1 MSGGTPS
8 APGVS
13 EPGLLPV
20 RMLNEYTYCPRLY
33 WLMHLE
39 GRWADNAYTAEGKR
53 LHRRVDS
60 KETLLPAQEEM
71 SLAEG
76 DPEPKVA
83 RSVTLQSEILG
94 ITAKLDLAQ
103 VEGDTAVPVET
114 KRGKVPDNP
123 QRSWE
128 PERVQIMA
136 QGLLLREQGYK
147 VEYGVLYYQGS
158 RVRVSVEFTPELET
172 RTRELILA
180 AKTLEITREV
190 PDPLVDSPKCNGC
203 SLNGIC
209 LPDETN
215 LLKARRELSE
225 IGQDEA
231 GDKESSSEEAA
242 TGKTG
247 WEHVRRLYP
256 PRDDALPLYVQEQGA
271 YVGKKGD
278 CLVISKQGEELAKA
292 RLKDVSQLVLCG
304 NVSLSAQTIH
314 LLCES
319 GIPVAHLSMGH
330 WFYGITS
337 GFGLKN
343 AYAKAAQ
350 FKASADRTFCL
361 RLAKSIVAAKG
372 QNQRTMLR
380 RNSDKDLDPEL
391 ESMGRL
397 IKKVEN
403 VASLE
408 ELLGIEGNLAGY
420 YFASFKHLIRP
431 KAVEDL
437 SFDFN
442 ARNRRPPKD
451 PVNAMLSFGYTML
464 AKECA
469 IALTSAGLDP
479 HWGFYHQPRHGRPAL
494 ALDLMEEFRP
504 LVADSSVISAINMG
518 VVKDGDF
525 EFGAN
530 GCMLTA
536 SGRKAFL
543 RTFENR
549 LDQMVTHPVFGYKVS
564 WRRIIRVQA
573 ELMSRYIQGDVP
585 EYPGMVTR

>member
-1 MSGGTPS
+1 MSDRPTASVGSGS
-8 APGVS
+8 V
-13 EPGLLPV
+13 EGLLPV

-39 GRWADNAYTAEGKR
+39 GRWADNAYTVEGR
-53 LHRRVDS
+53 RVHRRVDV
-60 KETLLPAQEEM
+60 KEMLLPAQEEM
-71 SLAEG
+71 PLSQG
-76 DPEPKVA
+76 DPEPKVV

-103 VEGDTAVPVET
+103 VEGDVAVPVET

-123 QRSWE
+123 ERSWE
-128 PERVQIMA
+128 PERVQLMA
-136 QGLLLREQGYK
+136 QGLLLREQGYQ
-147 VEYGVLYYQGS
+147 VEGGVLYFHGS
-158 RVRVSVEFTPELET
+158 RTRVPIDFTPELEART
-172 RTRELILA
+172 LELIRAARALEVTREA
-180 AKTLEITREV
+180 
-190 PDPLVDSPKCNGC
+190 PDPLRDSPKCNGC

-215 LLKARRELSE
+215 LLKARNPDL
-225 IGQDEA
+225 
-231 GDKESSSEEAA
+231 EEE
-242 TGKTG
+242 KRPSG
-247 WEHVRRLYP
+247 WEGVRLLYP

-271 YVGKKGD
+271 YVGKSGET
-278 CLVISKQGEELAKA
+278 LVISRERKELAKA

-304 NVSLSAQTIH
+304 NISISAQTIQ
-314 LLCES
+314 LLCDS
-319 GIPVAHLSMGH
+319 GIPVVHLSMGH

-350 FKASADRTFCL
+350 FKAAADRSFCL
-361 RLAKSIVAAKG
+361 RIAKSFVAAKG
-372 QNQRTMLR
+372 RNQRTLLQ
-380 RNSDKDLDPEL
+380 RNADRDVGPEL
-391 ESMGRL
+391 DSMTRL
-397 IKKVEN
+397 VRKVEN
-403 VASLE
+403 AASLE
-408 ELLGIEGNLAGY
+408 ELLGIEGNLAAY
-420 YFASFKHLIRP
+420 YFSGFRHMLRP

-437 SFDFN
+437 TFDFN
-442 ARNRRPPKD
+442 ARNRRPPRD
-451 PVNAMLSFGYTML
+451 PVNAMLSFGYTLL

-469 IALTSAGLDP
+469 VALASVGLDP

-504 LVADSSVISAINMG
+504 VVADSVVLMAVNMG

-525 EFGAN
+525 ETGAN

-543 RTFENR
+543 KTFENR
-549 LDQMVTHPVFGYKVS
+549 LDQMVTHPVFEYKVS

-573 ELMSRYIQGDVP
+573 ELLCRYVMGEVP

>member
-1 MSGGTPS
+1 MPGGSSPAS
-8 APGVS
+8 GVS
-13 EPGLLPV
+13 DSGLLPV

-53 LHRRVDS
+53 VHRRVDV
-60 KETLLPAQEEM
+60 KEMLLPAQEEM
-71 SLAEG
+71 SLAQG

-83 RSVTLQSEILG
+83 RSVTLQSEVLG

-123 QRSWE
+123 ERSWE
-128 PERVQIMA
+128 PERVQLMA

-147 VEYGVLYYQGS
+147 VEGGVLYFHGS
-158 RVRVSVEFTPELET
+158 RTRVPIDFTPELEA

-180 AKTLEITREV
+180 AKALEVTREA

-215 LLKARRELSE
+215 LLKAGVRPQE
-225 IGQDEA
+225 D
-231 GDKESSSEEAA
+231 ESSPV
-242 TGKTG
+242 G
-247 WEHVRRLYP
+247 WENVRRLYP

-271 YVGKKGD
+271 YIGKSGD
-278 CLVISKQGEELAKA
+278 CLVISKERVELAKT

-304 NVSLSAQTIH
+304 NISISTQTIQ

-319 GIPVAHLSMGH
+319 GIPVVYLSMGH
-330 WFYGITS
+330 WFYGITG
-337 GFGLKN
+337 GFGLRN

-350 FKASADRTFCL
+350 FKASADRSFCL
-361 RLAKSIVAAKG
+361 RMAKAFVTAKG
-372 QNQRTMLR
+372 KNQRTLLQ
-380 RNSDKDLDPEL
+380 RNSDKDLGQDL
-391 ESMGRL
+391 DSMARL
-397 IKKVEN
+397 VKKVEN
-403 VASLE
+403 AASLE
-408 ELLGIEGNLAGY
+408 ELLGIEGNLAAY
-420 YFASFKHLIRP
+420 YFAGFKHMLRP

-442 ARNRRPPKD
+442 ARNRRPPRD
-451 PVNAMLSFGYTML
+451 PVNAMLSFGYSLL

-469 IALTSAGLDP
+469 VALAAAGLDP

-504 LVADSSVISAINMG
+504 VVVDSTVLMAVNMG
-518 VVKDGDF
+518 VVKEGDF
-525 EFGAN
+525 ETGAN

-543 RTFENR
+543 KTYENR

-573 ELMSRYIQGDVP
+573 ELLCRYVMGEVP

>member
-1 MSGGTPS
+1 MIGGASPASGMG
-8 APGVS
+8 
-13 EPGLLPV
+13 EPGLLPA

-53 LHRRVDS
+53 LHKRVDS

-76 DPEPKVA
+76 DPEPKLA
-83 RSVTLQSEILG
+83 RSVTLQSDVLG
-94 ITAKLDLAQ
+94 ITAKLDLAE
-103 VEGDTAVPVET
+103 VEGDAAVPVET
-114 KRGKVPDNP
+114 KRGKVPDNAE
-123 QRSWE
+123 RSWE
-128 PERVQIMA
+128 PERVQLMA

-158 RVRVSVEFTPELET
+158 RARVPVEFTPDLEE

-180 AKTLEITREV
+180 AKMLETTREP

-215 LLKARRELSE
+215 LLKAREELVRAVD
-225 IGQDEA
+225 GEA
-231 GDKESSSEEAA
+231 GSKEGVAENPAA
-242 TGKTG
+242 GKTV
-247 WEHVRRLYP
+247 WDSVRRLYP
-256 PRDDALPLYVQEQGA
+256 PRADALPLYVQEQGA

-278 CLVISKQGEELAKA
+278 CLVISKMKEELAKA

-304 NVSLSAQTIH
+304 NVSLSAQTIQ
-314 LLCES
+314 LLCDS
-319 GIPVAHLSMGH
+319 GIPVVHLSMGH

-343 AYAKAAQ
+343 AFAKSAQ
-350 FKASADRTFCL
+350 FRRSTDRAFCL
-361 RLAKSIVAAKG
+361 GLSKAIVAAKG
-372 QNQRTMLR
+372 KNQRTMLQ
-380 RNSDKDLDPEL
+380 RNSDKELGPDLD
-391 ESMGRL
+391 SMARL
-397 IKKVEN
+397 VKKAEN
-403 VASLE
+403 AASLE
-408 ELLGIEGNLAGY
+408 ELLGIEGNLAAY
-420 YFASFKHLIRP
+420 YFANFRHLIRP
-431 KAVEDL
+431 KAVDDP

-451 PVNAMLSFGYTML
+451 PVNALLSFGYTML
-464 AKECA
+464 TKECA
-469 IALTSAGLDP
+469 VALASAGLDP

-504 LVADSSVISAINMG
+504 VVADSAVISAINMG
-518 VVKDGDF
+518 VVKNGDF

-573 ELMSRYIQGDVP
+573 ELLSRYIQGDIP